1 MGFYRAIRRLFLIL
15 ADPMFRFEV
24 AGRDEVPADGP
35 AVIVAPHR
43 SLLDPACVG
52 AAVTRPIRFL
62 IVGRMYHKPWARW
75 FFRSMRSIP
84 LQKGGAASL
93 SAMREALRA
102 LQRGELVG
110 IFPEGRL
117 LSDWQE
123 GGIHPGAAMLAIR
136 RGAPVLPVGIHGS
149 DEAWPRRR
157 RYPGPAPVRVRIGTL
172 IEPPGRHDSHGVELL
187 TSRIER
193 AIREL

>member
-15 ADPMFRFEV
+15 AGPLFRFEV
-24 AGRDEVPADGP
+24 VGREEVPADGP

-62 IVGRMYHKPWARW
+62 IVDRMYRKPWARW

-84 LQKGGAASL
+84 VQKGGAASL

-102 LQRGELVG
+102 LKRGELVG

-136 RGAPVLPVGIHGS
+136 SGAPVLPVGIHGS
-149 DEAWPRRR
+149 GEAWPRRR

-172 IEPPGRHDSHGVELL
+172 IEPPGRHESDGVELL